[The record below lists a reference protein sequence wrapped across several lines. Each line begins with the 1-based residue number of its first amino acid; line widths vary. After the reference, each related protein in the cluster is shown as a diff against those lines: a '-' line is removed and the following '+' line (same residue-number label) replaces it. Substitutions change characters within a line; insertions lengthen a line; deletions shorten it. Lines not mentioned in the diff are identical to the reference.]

1 MRMIEA
7 YLEWKAAWYFAGIA
21 IIAAVIIMGIFFGI
35 LIWIYRKMCD
45 IQRKRLEM
53 MEEYFEEKDEGIR
66 DDDADD
72 GS

>member
-1 MRMIEA
+1 MIEA
-7 YLEWKAAWYFAGIA
+7 YLEWKAAWYFARIA

-45 IQRKRLEM
+45 VQRKRLEM
-53 MEEYFEEKDEGIR
+53 MEEYFEEKDEGMR
-66 DDDADD
+66 DGDADD